1 MSLEYS
7 NMTIGTLRS
16 LISEGKKPILLLGA
30 GCSIKSG
37 IPTSHE
43 FVGKA
48 AKWGYARENGL
59 SSDIASIRR
68 SDWLP
73 WLRNKTW
80 FNTKKSFSDNYPD
93 VVENLLQPRAVRKDF
108 MLKVLNPKV
117 PPSRGYEQLSDLI
130 GLKVFETILTTNFDS
145 LIDNSCRQNSTVH
158 GHQVVK
164 NLDEIVKI
172 TTSPAFAQIIHLHG
186 DVETYTDKNLLN
198 ELNSLDDKI
207 IERLIPLVRD
217 HPLVVI
223 GYRGSEDS
231 IMKGLLASQVE
242 KADYFPNGIYWC
254 HYDKSD
260 LENIPSNVLN
270 LAALIGL
277 NFQLLETP
285 SFEEIIDEI
294 WYHYEHH
301 IKSGNKEVIEQKINR
316 PIIND
321 LRILDSISIEE
332 FDQQVVKQRALS
344 YCRSLNVS
352 IPERPDLEWYIAFQL
367 ERDLIAKSNE
377 KLFPTFAGYVL
388 FGKEVEDVIP
398 SATIE
403 IILENDPVWLD
414 YIFNNSEDGSLDT
427 IEKCVEIN
435 GNLWNQ
441 LDEITD
447 LLSQFNKPF
456 RLKGDISIETT
467 PYPPLAIKELLV
479 NAIVHKDYSV
489 EKPIQVFI
497 GSEYLKIVNPG
508 GLTEELIK
516 NLGDS
521 TIIETIS
528 KGKRGLKGYRNPVI
542 ADFFYGSG
550 AMDKAGSGLSDVI
563 RLVTNANGK
572 VNFGPSTDNTE
583 FHGQL
588 FPRPESIDLVT
599 KTATPTDN
607 NFATFV
613 GNMLEII
620 SLPETI
626 FIGYKN
632 DNFPKKI
639 WEEHPEDFIPDFQID
654 SSRIASFHPLDSNKT
669 PLSLYIDKG
678 TIEEL
683 NFSDYMSIGVHEK
696 SIGIKLL
703 SRTIDS
709 YLNSLG
715 LIVDYHKKRAYFP
728 AEDIEQN
735 RMISYHARIKRATR
749 TVAKRKI
756 NKKTEETLYWEH
768 KSVSY
773 QLKNFGDSWCIV
785 LLPGYV
791 FTVNGV
797 KWLVRHDKISK
808 LATKRS
814 SIDYNKSVLNDLYFW
829 LNIIGKGSKTNFLIE
844 APDKKG
850 DMIESNII
858 CVSSNYNRIKIN
870 QISIGEGVDGNDYEE
885 LDILENEIAHVAH
898 YEKSNAKYEE
908 E

>member
-7 NMTIGTLRS
+7 TMKIGTLSS
-16 LISEGKKPILLLGA
+16 LLHEDKKPVLLLGA

-37 IPTSHE
+37 IPTTHE

-48 AKWGYARENGL
+48 AKWGYAREFGL
-59 SSDIASIRR
+59 SPEIVNIRR

-73 WLRNKTW
+73 WLRSKTW
-80 FNTKKSFSDNYPD
+80 FNTKKTFSDNYPD

-108 MLKVLNPKV
+108 MLKVLNPRV

-145 LIDNSCRQNSTVH
+145 LIDNSCRQNSAVH

-172 TTSPAFAQIIHLHG
+172 TTNPTFAQIIHLHG

-198 ELNSLDDKI
+198 ELNNLDDKI
-207 IERLIPLVRD
+207 IERLIPLIRD
-217 HPLVVI
+217 HPLIVI

-231 IMKGLLASQVE
+231 VMKGLLANQAD

-260 LENIPSNVLN
+260 LEDIPANVHDLVS
-270 LAALIGL
+270 LIGS
-277 NFQLLETP
+277 NFQLLKTP
-285 SFEEIIDEI
+285 SFEDIIDEI
-294 WYHYEHH
+294 WYNYRHQ
-301 IKSGNKEVIEQKINR
+301 IKSENNEVLGHTVIR
-316 PIIND
+316 PTIND
-321 LRILDSISIEE
+321 LRILESVSIKE
-332 FDQQVVKQRALS
+332 FDQQVVKQRALN
-344 YCRSLNVS
+344 YCKSLHVW
-352 IPERPDLEWYIAFQL
+352 IPERPDAQWYQDFQL
-367 ERDLIAKSNE
+367 ERDLIVKSKDN
-377 KLFPTFAGYVL
+377 LFPTFAGYVL
-388 FGKEVEDVIP
+388 FGKNVEAVIP
-398 SATIE
+398 SATIQ
-403 IILENDPVWLD
+403 IILENNPVWLD
-414 YIFNNSEDGSLDT
+414 YILRNSEENNSDS
-427 IEKCVEIN
+427 IERSFEIN

-441 LDEITD
+441 LDELTD
-447 LLSQFNKPF
+447 LLAQFNKPF
-456 RLKGDISIETT
+456 RLKGDVSIETT

-489 EKPIQVFI
+489 EKPIQIYI
-497 GSEYLKIVNPG
+497 GPEYLKILNPG
-508 GLTEELIK
+508 GLTDELIK

-550 AMDKAGSGLSDVI
+550 AMDKAGSGLSDVM
-563 RLVTNANGK
+563 RLVNNANGQ
-572 VNFGPSTDNTE
+572 VNFGPNEDNSE
-583 FHGQL
+583 FQSQI
-588 FPRPESIDLVT
+588 FPRPESIDLIT
-599 KTATPTDN
+599 KTATPSDT

-632 DNFPKKI
+632 DDFPNKL
-639 WEEHPEDFIPDFQID
+639 WEEHPDAFIPDFQFD
-654 SSRIASFHPLDSNKT
+654 ASRVLSFHPLDSNNT
-669 PLSLYIDKG
+669 PLSFYIDKG
-678 TIEEL
+678 TIEEISF
-683 NFSDYMSIGVHEK
+683 NEYIMVGIHEK
-696 SIGIKLL
+696 SVGIKLL
-703 SRTIDS
+703 NRTIDS

-715 LIVDYHKKRAYFP
+715 LVVDYGRKRAYFP
-728 AEDIEQN
+728 ADNIEQN
-735 RMISYHARIKRATR
+735 RTISYHARIKKATR
-749 TVAKRKI
+749 TVAKRII

-768 KSVSY
+768 KSISY
-773 QLKNFGDSWCIV
+773 QLKNFGDTWCII

-791 FTVNGV
+791 FTVNGF

-829 LNIIGKGSKTNFLIE
+829 LNIIGKGSRTNFLME
-844 APDKKG
+844 APIKKG
-850 DMIESNII
+850 EILQPNLI
-858 CVSSNYNRIKIN
+858 CVSANYNRIKIN
-870 QISIGEGVDGNDYEE
+870 QTSIGEGLDGNDYEE
-885 LDILENEIAHVAH
+885 LGLLEDEIAHAVN
-898 YEKSNAKYEE
+898 YEKSNANYEE